1 MAAWL
6 LDRLKEFK
14 DQTALVWRD
23 RDCQYAQILASIET
37 WRRHFEECGLRSG
50 ECVGVIGECS
60 PDMCA
65 LLIALILNR
74 NIVIPL
80 AATEPGQRDRYLS
93 IAGAEIVFEFEAG
106 DAWTSFR
113 RDKVEAHPLIEKLRN
128 ANEAGLILFT
138 SGSTGESKASLLS
151 FDRLLEKNEKRR
163 TGHRTLIFLKLDH
176 IGGIN
181 TLLHV
186 LCNGGTLVCLGERTA
201 EAVARA
207 IERHR
212 VELLPTTPTFLKML
226 LIAQAH
232 RQHDLSS
239 LKLITYGT
247 EPMPASTLHSLREAF
262 PNVRL
267 KQTYGLSELGILP
280 TISRDSESLWMKMG
294 GEGFE
299 TKVVDGILWVRAR
312 SAMLGYLNAPSPF
325 DKDGWFKTGDAVE
338 VDGEYLRVLGRTSE
352 LINVGGEK
360 VYPAEVESVLLQ
372 MDNVREAT
380 VYGKPNAVMGH
391 VVVAR
396 ASLHSPEERGHFEAR
411 MREFCRGRLADF
423 QVPMF
428 VELSAA
434 DHHTSRFKKK
444 RR

>member
-1 MAAWL
+1 MTPWL
-6 LDRLKEFK
+6 LDRLGEFK
-14 DQTALVWRD
+14 ERAALIWKD
-23 RDCQYAQILASIET
+23 REHRYEDFLASIGE
-37 WRRHFEECGLRSG
+37 WHRRFDESGLRAG
-50 ECVGVIGECS
+50 ESVAVVGECS
-60 PDMCA
+60 PGMCA
-65 LLIALILNR
+65 LLLALIANR
-74 NIVIPL
+74 NIVTPL
-80 AATEPGQRDRYLS
+80 AALETNQRDQYLS
-93 IAGAEIVFEFEAG
+93 VAGAEFVFELQA
-106 DAWTSFR
+106 DDHWTSFR
-113 RDKVEAHPLIEKLRN
+113 RSDSRTPPLVQQLRDSG
-128 ANEAGLILFT
+128 EAGLILFT
-138 SGSTGESKASLLS
+138 SGSTGEPKASLLS

-163 TGHRTLIFLKLDH
+163 TAHRTLIFLKLDH

-186 LCNGGTLVCLGERTA
+186 LCNGGTVVCLGERTA
-201 EAVARA
+201 DAVGSA
-207 IERHR
+207 IQRHR
-212 VELLPTTPTFLKML
+212 VELLPTTPTFLNML

-247 EPMPASTLHSLREAF
+247 EPMPASTLRSLHEAF

-280 TISRDSESLWMKMG
+280 TVSRDSGSLWMKMG
-294 GEGFE
+294 GDGFE

-325 DKDGWFKTGDAVE
+325 DEDGWFNTKDAVE

-372 MDNVREAT
+372 MENVREAT
-380 VYGKPNAVMGH
+380 VYGKRNPITGQI
-391 VVVAR
+391 VVAR
-396 ASLHSPEERGHFEAR
+396 ASLNSPEERQHFEAR

-423 QVPMF
+423 QVPAF
-428 VELSAA
+428 VELTAA
-434 DHHTSRFKKK
+434 DHHSARFKKK
-444 RR
+444 RP